1 MKLYGLLAVA
11 IVCAIAGF
19 AADRFDYELCHR
31 GIPIA
36 WVVLGLPLVGLA
48 AGIVSFLQR
57 RRGWTGAANMLVAIA
72 NVMLIYR
79 AVMAI
84 TGQGYLSC

>member
-1 MKLYGLLAVA
+1 MKSYGLLAVA

-36 WVVLGLPLVGLA
+36 WVAFGLPVAGLA
-48 AGIVSFLQR
+48 AGLASFMKRPRGLMSIVNIAVSGANLYFLIK
-57 RRGWTGAANMLVAIA
+57 AAMVIA
-72 NVMLIYR
+72 
-79 AVMAI
+79 
-84 TGQGYLSC
+84 GPGYLSC